1 MDTIT
6 ELRHAI
12 AARQIIEAARD
23 EIAKTLD
30 AAARKIRALQASCH
44 SVAVADSLMA
54 ARTALEGDTRYD
66 CLDAIERILSDEMT
80 PDGLLETLVEE
91 EQPAIFERDP
101 FDACRALSDAERAA
115 IGSQS

>member
-12 AARQIIEAARD
+12 AARQAIETARD
-23 EIAKTLD
+23 QIASTLD
-30 AAARKIRALQASCH
+30 EAARKIRALQASCQ

-54 ARTALEGDTRYD
+54 ARTALEGDSRYD
-66 CLDAIERILSDEMT
+66 CLDAIDRVLSDEMT
-80 PDGLLETLVEE
+80 PDGLLEALVEE

-115 IGSQS
+115 IGARS

>member
-12 AARQIIEAARD
+12 AARQAIEAARD
-23 EIAKTLD
+23 EIAKTLYN
-30 AAARKIRALQASCH
+30 AARTIRALQASCH

-54 ARTALEGDTRYD
+54 ARTALEGDSRYD
-66 CLDAIERILSDEMT
+66 CLDAVDRILTDELT

-91 EQPAIFERDP
+91 EQPAIFKRDP
-101 FDACRALSDAERAA
+101 FDACRALSDAERAT
-115 IGSQS
+115 IGVRS